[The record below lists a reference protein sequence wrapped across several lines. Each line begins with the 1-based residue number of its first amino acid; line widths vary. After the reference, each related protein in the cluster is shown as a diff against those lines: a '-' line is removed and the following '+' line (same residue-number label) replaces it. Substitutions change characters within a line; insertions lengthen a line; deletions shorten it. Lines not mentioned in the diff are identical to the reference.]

1 MRVAGCGWSNQDYG
15 LAFNNQ
21 QPTTYYQQ
29 PFMFNFLVETFVLG
43 VKNLRL
49 HKLRSLL
56 TALGIIFGVA
66 AVIIMVAIGEGTKL
80 AALEQI
86 RQLGANNI
94 LVRSVPPPE
103 SSDANQRQQFTLD
116 YGLRRQ
122 DLARLKTLEGIK
134 TFVPVRN
141 TERKVIR
148 GSTVAN
154 GATAIGTTPELFDVI
169 NLRTAQGQRF
179 SKLQYDRAE
188 AVCVMGYLAAK
199 QLFPYEDPVGNTITV
214 GGLSTA
220 NLTLTVVGVLEPTGL
235 RAGSEGAAIMRL
247 DPDTGIY
254 FPLSLAEGVFG
265 DVIEIRKSGSRERK
279 RIELTEVWLQAE
291 DMGQVERLAS
301 VAENVIKIGHG
312 EKADF
317 EVKAPIQIL
326 RNAERLN
333 RMFNF
338 IMVGIAS
345 FSLVVGGIGI
355 MNIML
360 ATVTERTR
368 EIGIRRALGA
378 KRRHITLQFLIETT
392 VISLSGGLI
401 GILIGTGL
409 AKVLPWVVLKFSQQ
423 HYPTSIADWSVIGSF
438 VVSGLI
444 GIGFGLYPAVMAA
457 RMNPIEALRHE

>member
-1 MRVAGCGWSNQDYG
+1 MVFFLIESFLLG
-15 LAFNNQ
+15 L
-21 QPTTYYQQ
+21 
-29 PFMFNFLVETFVLG
+29 
-43 VKNLRL
+43 KNLHL

-66 AVIIMVAIGEGTKL
+66 AVIIMVAIGEGTKQ

-94 LVRSVPPPE
+94 LVRSIPPPE
-103 SSDANQRQQFTLD
+103 GTEATQEAQRTLV
-116 YGLRRQ
+116 YGLKRD
-122 DLARLKTLEGIK
+122 DLDRLKTIPGIK
-134 TFVPVRN
+134 TMVPVRN
-141 TERKVIR
+141 TEQKVIR
-148 GSTVAN
+148 GSVLAA
-154 GATAIGTTPELFDVI
+154 GAHAIGTTPALFEVI
-169 NLRTAQGQRF
+169 NLRTDRGHRF
-179 SKLQYDRAE
+179 NQLQYERGE
-188 AVCVMGYLAAK
+188 AVCVLGYLVAQ
-199 QLFPYEDPVGNTITV
+199 QLFPYQDPIGETLQI
-214 GGLSTA
+214 GTA
-220 NLTLTVVGVLEPTGL
+220 GMGVIMLTVVGVLEPTGL

-247 DPDTGIY
+247 DPDQGVY
-254 FPLSLAEGVFG
+254 FPLTLARSTFG
-265 DVIEIRKSGSRERK
+265 DSITRRQAGSFERK
-279 RIELTEVWLQAE
+279 QIELSEVWLQAQ
-291 DMGQVERLAS
+291 DISKVEALAS
-301 VAENVIKIGHG
+301 IAENVVKSAHG
-312 EKADF
+312 KDDV

-360 ATVTERTR
+360 ATVTERTK

-392 VISLSGGLI
+392 VISLSGGTI
-401 GILIGTGL
+401 GIILGTLI
-409 AKVLPWVVLKFSQQ
+409 AKVLPWVVEKFSNQI
-423 HYPTSIADWSVIGSF
+423 YPTSIAEWSVIGSF
-438 VVSGLI
+438 VVSGMI